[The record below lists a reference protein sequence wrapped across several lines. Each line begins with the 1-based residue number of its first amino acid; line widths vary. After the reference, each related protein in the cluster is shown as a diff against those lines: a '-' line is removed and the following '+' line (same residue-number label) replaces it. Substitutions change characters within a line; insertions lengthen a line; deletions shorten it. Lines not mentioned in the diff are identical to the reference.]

1 MTNTGDRAGKE
12 VVQLYVLPQTKT
24 DSVQR
29 PVQELRDFEKVEL
42 APHETK
48 TVTFTLH
55 ANSAFA
61 YYCTQKKRWVVET
74 GKYLLAVGNSSDHLT
89 TEKML
94 TIHGEKALPAEITLN
109 TTIGDVL
116 RIPHADKELEKYA
129 GAFGISSGSSDENAM
144 GESTADMMEAMM
156 KYMPIRGLLSFGGG
170 EVSIAECKALVEKLN
185 VLLENANLNNRSE

>member
-1 MTNTGDRAGKE
+1 
-12 VVQLYVLPQTKT
+12 
-24 DSVQR
+24 
-29 PVQELRDFEKVEL
+29 
-42 APHETK
+42 
-48 TVTFTLH
+48 
-55 ANSAFA
+55 
-61 YYCTQKKRWVVET
+61 
-74 GKYLLAVGNSSDHLT
+74 
-89 TEKML
+89 ML

-156 KYMPIRGLLSFGGG
+156 KYMPI
-170 EVSIAECKALVEKLN
+170 AECKALVEKLN